1 MVGVAF
7 ALIPPHRDKRSIRPK
22 SSKMARTSLETSL
35 IEAMPLSQILRTKK
49 IAGVIKMFAIIEAC
63 GRQYQIEAGRF
74 VDLDLT
80 EANEGDQFQFD
91 KVLMIV
97 DGAQSTLGS
106 PYIDGAKVVGRVV
119 KNHKGKKIIV
129 YHMKPK
135 KGTRKKQGHRQ
146 HFTRIAIDSIEL
158 KDKVLAK
165 AEPKET
171 KAKSEPKTAEA
182 KPVTKKA
189 PEKKLDSK
197 ATKAGKD
204 TSKGAAKSLLPLPK
218 NREEP
223 IQH

>member
-1 MVGVAF
+1 LG
-7 ALIPPHRDKRSIRPK
+7 LLLPPD
-22 SSKMARTSLETSL
+22 LL
-35 IEAMPLSQILRTKK
+35 IEITFSPCKKFKDGSNFLERFEIDKK

-80 EANEGDQFQFD
+80 EANEGDKFQFD

-119 KNHKGKKIIV
+119 KHHKGKKIIV
-129 YHMKPK
+129 YHMRPK

-171 KAKSEPKTAEA
+171 RAKSEPKAEF
-182 KPVTKKA
+182 KPAPKKA
-189 PEKKLDSK
+189 AEKKEPSK
-197 ATKAGKD
+197 AKAEGKS
-204 TSKGAAKSLLPLPK
+204 TARKPASEKKA
-218 NREEP
+218 
-223 IQH
+223 